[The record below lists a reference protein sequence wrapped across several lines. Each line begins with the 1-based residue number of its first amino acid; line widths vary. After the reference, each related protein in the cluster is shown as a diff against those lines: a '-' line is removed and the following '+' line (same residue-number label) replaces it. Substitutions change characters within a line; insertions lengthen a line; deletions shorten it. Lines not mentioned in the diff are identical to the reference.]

1 MQYISNLVNSM
12 PVVFME
18 HCVNRC
24 IFLRVQKRGAT
35 HAKPD
40 LQIFEKPVRVPVNF
54 LTPVGNQDK
63 KNGGQSPPN
72 ISEIIHVGVA

>member
-40 LQIFEKPVRVPVNF
+40 LQIFEKSFRVPVNF
-54 LTPVGNQDK
+54 LTRQSVIKTK
-63 KNGGQSPPN
+63 KMGGKAPQILP
-72 ISEIIHVGVA
+72 

>member
-40 LQIFEKPVRVPVNF
+40 LQIFEKPVRVPVIF
-54 LTPVGNQDK
+54 LTAWL
-63 KNGGQSPPN
+63 S
-72 ISEIIHVGVA
+72 IF